1 MVSQGRK
8 DFQGLP
14 GSDSGAE
21 NTVSLSENK
30 GKILFLNWTNFPAIL
45 QQIRIRFTRFCKAVF
60 DIYLG

>member
-21 NTVSLSENK
+21 NTVSLTENK

-45 QQIRIRFTRFCKAVF
+45 QQIRIRFT
-60 DIYLG
+60 